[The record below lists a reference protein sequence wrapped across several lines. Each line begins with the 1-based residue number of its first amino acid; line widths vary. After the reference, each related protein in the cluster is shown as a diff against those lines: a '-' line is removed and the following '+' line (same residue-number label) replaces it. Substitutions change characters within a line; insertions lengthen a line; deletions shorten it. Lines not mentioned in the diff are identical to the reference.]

1 MAVFPRKLK
10 RDLLIDGG
18 LEVTGNSTLTGAVTA
33 AGGVGITGSLAASA
47 VAGALVCAS
56 GGYMSDYVQSLT
68 AADCERTGTTGTR
81 ILGYGITKVTLT
93 KAAATGAA
101 NFQLVLAGPV
111 KAGAHKYLVLTRATG
126 ASTFEVWI
134 SNLTSALTF
143 YGSTADAIKLTTD
156 WVSPNPA
163 GFHFVGITTAQ
174 WAALSVNGLQS
185 TQWSYTVSTF
195 SAT

>member
-1 MAVFPRKLK
+1 MSRNKFKFK
-10 RDLLIDGG
+10 RQII
-18 LEVTGNSTLTGAVTA
+18 A
-33 AGGVGITGSLAASA
+33 AGGITSTGGIQIDAASTF
-47 VAGALVCAS
+47 AGALTVTGALTQTGLGTF
-56 GGYMSDYVQSLT
+56 GGGIAESVQALT

-101 NFQLVLAGPV
+101 NFQLVMAGPAAV
-111 KAGAHKYLVLTRATG
+111 GIHKTLVLTRATG
-126 ASTFEVWI
+126 ASTFEVWL

-143 YGSTADAIKLTTD
+143 YGTTADAIKLTTD

-163 GFHFVGITTAQ
+163 GFQFVGITTAQ
-174 WAALSVNGLQS
+174 WAALTVNGLQS
-185 TQWSYTVSTF
+185 SQWAYGVSTF

>member
-1 MAVFPRKLK
+1 MAHKRKFTKQILA
-10 RDLLIDGG
+10 DGG
-18 LEVTGNSTLTGAVTA
+18 ITLN
-33 AGGVGITGSLAASA
+33 AGIIEP
-47 VAGALVCAS
+47 
-56 GGYMSDYVQSLT
+56 VQSLT

-81 ILGYGITKVTLT
+81 ILGYGITKASLT

-111 KAGAHKYLVLTRATG
+111 AAGVHKTLVLTRGTG

-143 YGSTADAIKLTTD
+143 YGTTADAIKLTTD

-163 GFHFVGITTAQ
+163 GFQFVGISTVQ
-174 WAALSVNGLQS
+174 WACLTVNGLQS
-185 TQWSYTVSTF
+185 TQWAYAGSTF